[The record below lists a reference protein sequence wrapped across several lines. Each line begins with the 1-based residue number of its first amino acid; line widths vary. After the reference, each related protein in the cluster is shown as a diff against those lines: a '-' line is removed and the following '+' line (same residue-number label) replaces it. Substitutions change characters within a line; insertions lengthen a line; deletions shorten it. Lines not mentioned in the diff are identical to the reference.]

1 MSRTRRLTAI
11 LTCGLITLGIL
22 ATPAGAA
29 NAVQSSPQVTTQVV
43 QLGTANVVKAT
54 TSEVSKSAVVVADSS
69 VTVTPYPSQYG
80 SLSNISNAFYGTPGY
95 WPGLCQTNGIANCN
109 LIQVG
114 QQITVPAAAPQAS
127 APVAVQEAQ
136 VQETPVQAS
145 APQASS
151 SAAQTIV
158 NYALAQ
164 VGKSYSWAAAG
175 PWSFDCSGLVMMA
188 LAQVGIYVPHQDQD
202 ILYSGQ
208 GWPVS
213 RGNLQP
219 GDIVWPYNG
228 HVFIYIGNGRIVEAA
243 TYRTGVVENNLYGF
257 MAARRFV

>member
-1 MSRTRRLTAI
+1 MSRARRLTAI

-29 NAVQSSPQVTTQVV
+29 NAAQSSPQQATQVV

-80 SLSNISNAFYGTPGY
+80 SLSNISNEFYGTPGY

-114 QQITVPAAAPQAS
+114 QQITVPASAPQAS
-127 APVAVQEAQ
+127 APVAVQAAQ
-136 VQETPVQAS
+136 VEETPVQA
-145 APQASS
+145 PFSS
-151 SAAQTIV
+151 SAAQQTIV

-164 VGKSYSWAAAG
+164 VGKPYSWAAAG
-175 PWSFDCSGLVMMA
+175 PWSFDCSGLVMQA
-188 LAQVGIYVPHQDQD
+188 LAQVGIYVPHQDQG

-213 RGNLQP
+213 RDNLQP

-243 TYRTGVVENNLYGF
+243 TYSVGVVENNLYGF